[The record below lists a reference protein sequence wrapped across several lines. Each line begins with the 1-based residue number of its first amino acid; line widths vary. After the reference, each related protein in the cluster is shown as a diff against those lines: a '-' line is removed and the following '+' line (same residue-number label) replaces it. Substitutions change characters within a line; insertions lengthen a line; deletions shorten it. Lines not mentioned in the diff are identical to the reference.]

1 MLMMPE
7 MLDENHDKILKWL
20 IHTDKFRRKLIGLC
34 DAITLFSYRYVDN
47 IIKIC
52 SAVNVVIIV

>member
-34 DAITLFSYRYVDN
+34 DAITLSYRYVDN
-47 IIKIC
+47 I
-52 SAVNVVIIV
+52 